1 MTGQDRS
8 AQSRAC
14 PIPAIAKATRWVVKV
29 LWIKEPYLEQI
40 LTGTKTVEVRV
51 LAALWQIYP
60 PEKGALGAIALELAL
75 PDDEAEEADK
85 L

>member
-1 MTGQDRS
+1 M
-8 AQSRAC
+8 
-14 PIPAIAKATRWVVKV
+14 KV

-40 LTGTKTVEVRV
+40 LTGTKTVEVRA

-60 PEKGALGAIALELAL
+60 PREGSPGGAIALELAL